1 MEWFGRASV
10 EFTHAASP
18 LQLPLKAGAGASPA
32 EGSSNGTATQATT
45 DLAQICRD
53 STPACQLNPLLFNGH
68 LQTMWTAV
76 AKGAPAI
83 HYKRR
88 IFNAD
93 HALYT
98 GTFAVD
104 FAVPPYADE
113 HLERDAA
120 LPPRTSYFAD
130 DAAFA
135 GMASDDTRPMLLVLH
150 GLSGG
155 SYEVYLRHCLAPL
168 LDADDLPWEIAVVN
182 ARGCAGSSITSG
194 VLFNARATWDV
205 RQVALWAR
213 KTFPNRPLFGLGFSL
228 GANILTNY
236 VGEEGAACP
245 LQAAVVVGN
254 PFDLQVSN
262 KILQRSFMGRHV
274 YETVMGSNMKK
285 LINLHRDAI
294 LKHTELDL
302 DRINKIT
309 TLYEFDR
316 EVQCPTWGYPTEEAY
331 YRDASS
337 CDSLLNIR
345 IPFLALQAKDDP
357 IAVEE
362 AIPYGEFRHN
372 PYTVLCTT
380 SLGGHLSWFEPGG
393 GRWHAKPVTQFLH
406 TMAKNVDLAAIPR
419 DLLDVNAKQRKG
431 VNFEPLRRRMQINL
445 DKE

>member
-32 EGSSNGTATQATT
+32 EGSSNGTAAQATT

-76 AKGAPAI
+76 AKRAPAI

-155 SYEVYLRHCLAPL
+155 SHEVYLRHCLAPL

-262 KILQRSFMGRHV
+262 KFLQHSFMGRHV

-294 LKHTELDL
+294 LKHTDLDL
-302 DRINKIT
+302 DRINKVT

-419 DLLDVNAKQRKG
+419 DLLDVNARQRKG
-431 VNFEPLRRRMQINL
+431 VSFEPLRRRMQINL